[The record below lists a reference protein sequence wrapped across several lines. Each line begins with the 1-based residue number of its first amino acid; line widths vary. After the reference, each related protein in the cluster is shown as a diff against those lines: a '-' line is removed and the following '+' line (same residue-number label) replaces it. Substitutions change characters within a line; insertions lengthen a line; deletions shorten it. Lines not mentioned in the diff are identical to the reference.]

1 MFDRVL
7 DTPLVK
13 LLKHHI
19 FNPFGPKVL
28 FSPKIFGFL
37 TFLLD
42 IEIEHLAKMGAS
54 TSCKLHWKLC
64 EQRKAN
70 KIKMHILKMMRF
82 IITACCYLRKNGS
95 IVVLKFHSDI
105 VIIIFLHCCLRKSK
119 HSIIS
124 VQEIYQ
130 PFASPR
136 VVLYRMKDPQ
146 VNFDLDF
153 YYQGSI

>member
-1 MFDRVL
+1 
-7 DTPLVK
+7 
-13 LLKHHI
+13 
-19 FNPFGPKVL
+19 
-28 FSPKIFGFL
+28 
-37 TFLLD
+37 
-42 IEIEHLAKMGAS
+42 
-54 TSCKLHWKLC
+54 
-64 EQRKAN
+64 
-70 KIKMHILKMMRF
+70 MHILKMMRF

-130 PFASPR
+130 PFASPI